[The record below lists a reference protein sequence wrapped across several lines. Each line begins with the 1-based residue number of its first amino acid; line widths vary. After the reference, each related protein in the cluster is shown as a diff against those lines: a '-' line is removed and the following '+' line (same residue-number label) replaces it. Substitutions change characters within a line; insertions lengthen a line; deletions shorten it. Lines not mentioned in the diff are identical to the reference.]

1 MKKNN
6 KNSEISQ
13 VAPEQKNLNEV
24 LNTVIINLLLEAGYD
39 EETIPSFNI
48 ERTEWDG
55 GISITIED
63 EYKIYVAYGNVW
75 QVELLNGNTT
85 LEMRDIFFC
94 SLVDENAGN
103 IFAEAE
109 VA

>member
-1 MKKNN
+1 MEKT
-6 KNSEISQ
+6 NSNSQ
-13 VAPEQKNLNEV
+13 SVQMATEQQNLNEV

-94 SLVDENAGN
+94 SLVDENAN
-103 IFAEAE
+103 DMLAEGE